1 MLKQSLIYLILSA
14 VVVFLSVYAKLLFMY
29 MNVLYTYVNQALK
42 PVFGSGFAGEIVR
55 DMVSL
60 MLIPLAIA
68 ALPALLYWL
77 IKRKKMPYFIELTWL
92 LWLIFAISSYL
103 IR

>member
-14 VVVFLSVYAKLLFMY
+14 VIIFFSVYAKLLFMY
-29 MNVLYTYVNQALK
+29 MDVLYMYINQALK
-42 PVFGSGFAGEIVR
+42 PVFGTGFAGELMR
-55 DMVSL
+55 DLISL

-77 IKRKKMPYFIELTWL
+77 IKRKKMPYFIELTWF
-92 LWLIFAISSYL
+92 LWLIIAISSYL